1 MNLNFKADK
10 NLFDEKQMEVVKS
23 FIDYLH
29 KEIPLDDVNVEFVN
43 QRQGTMT
50 TGVRQQD
57 GTLKILAGGRM
68 LLDVLRTVSHEWVHE
83 GQNQILGWEIEGD
96 EIGGPYENQA
106 NSLAGV
112 YLKKFQVNHPEFM
125 EILYK

>member
-1 MNLNFKADK
+1 
-10 NLFDEKQMEVVKS
+10 MEVIKS

-83 GQNQILGWEIEGD
+83 GQHQILGWEIDGD
-96 EIGGPYENQA
+96 KIGGPYENQA

>member
-1 MNLNFKADK
+1 VNLNFKADK
-10 NLFDEKQMEVVKS
+10 NFFDEKQVEVLKT

-29 KEIPLDDVNVEFVN
+29 NEIPLDDVTVEFVN

-57 GTLKILAGGRM
+57 GSLKILAGGRM
-68 LLDVLRTVSHEWVHE
+68 LLDVLRTLSHEWVHE
-83 GQNQILGWEIEGD
+83 GQHQILGWKIGGD
-96 EIGGPYENQA
+96 EIGGPLENQA
-106 NSLAGV
+106 NAMAGV

>member
-10 NLFDEKQMEVVKS
+10 NLFDEKQMEVLKS

-29 KEIPLDDVNVEFVN
+29 KEIPLEDVNVEFVN

-50 TGVRQQD
+50 TGVRQQN

-68 LLDVLRTVSHEWVHE
+68 LLDVLRTLSHEWVHE
-83 GQNQILGWEIEGD
+83 GQHQILGWEIEGD

>member
-29 KEIPLDDVNVEFVN
+29 KEIPLDNVNVEFVN
-43 QRQGTMT
+43 QRQGIMT

-68 LLDVLRTVSHEWVHE
+68 LLDILRTVSHEWVHE
-83 GQNQILGWEIEGD
+83 GQHQILGWEIEGD

>member
-10 NLFDEKQMEVVKS
+10 NLFDEKQMEVIKS

-83 GQNQILGWEIEGD
+83 GQHQILGWKIEGD

>member
-1 MNLNFKADK
+1 VNLNFKADK
-10 NLFDEKQMEVVKS
+10 NLFDEKQVEVLKT

-29 KEIPLDDVNVEFVN
+29 NEIPLDEVTVEFVN

-57 GTLKILAGGRM
+57 GSLKILAGGRM
-68 LLDVLRTVSHEWVHE
+68 LLDVLRTLSHEWVHE
-83 GQNQILGWEIEGD
+83 GQHQILGWKIGGD
-96 EIGGPYENQA
+96 EIGGPLENQA
-106 NSLAGV
+106 NAMAGV

>member
-10 NLFDEKQMEVVKS
+10 NLFDEKQVEVIKT

-29 KEIPLDDVNVEFVN
+29 NEIPLDDVTVEFVN

-50 TGVRQQD
+50 TGVRQPN
-57 GTLKILAGGRM
+57 GSLKILAGGRM
-68 LLDVLRTVSHEWVHE
+68 LLDVLRTLSHEWVHE
-83 GQNQILGWEIEGD
+83 GQHQILGWEIEGD
-96 EIGGPYENQA
+96 EVGGPFENQA

-112 YLKKFQVNHPEFM
+112 YLKKFQVNYPEFM